1 MSKSKKKSSRRS
13 KSSEWTAETIPPNND
28 SGGVNSHTTKAAP
41 ARNNHQH
48 GAVTGTSTNH
58 DGDGEGPHDAVSPHE
73 AITLQN
79 DSSSNVETAGSF
91 SSKRKGISTTC
102 NDEESEVAQTQC
114 KRPKAGYSGLHGR
127 KIEEDEEESDKNNY
141 RGCVVLYLKYLS
153 PKTTNVD
160 LCDWLSNNCN
170 VDFITAKII
179 KGNNA
184 RVILNITDD
193 LLGPTID
200 VINRT
205 SFSLGRHPEGI
216 HDEIYRVEASLFIDD
231 DDSPTEGFR
240 ASSGLESS
248 PILSNKSDDKG
259 TEGTNGDTECTTR
272 NNWRD
277 GTSNASAGSKSA
289 KVDVFFEQHNAQ
301 EEDDTSVD
309 INDLKEKSDD
319 EEAGEGD
326 EKWEL
331 IGVPAKGKECDVE
344 GCTSCKFYISYDYI
358 CIASLQSDSIHT
370 IISYSISFSGA

>member
-114 KRPKAGYSGLHGR
+114 KRPKAG
-127 KIEEDEEESDKNNY
+127 N
-141 RGCVVLYLKYLS
+141 
-153 PKTTNVD
+153 
-160 LCDWLSNNCN
+160 
-170 VDFITAKII
+170 
-179 KGNNA
+179 
-184 RVILNITDD
+184 
-193 LLGPTID
+193 
-200 VINRT
+200 
-205 SFSLGRHPEGI
+205 
-216 HDEIYRVEASLFIDD
+216 
-231 DDSPTEGFR
+231 
-240 ASSGLESS
+240 
-248 PILSNKSDDKG
+248 
-259 TEGTNGDTECTTR
+259 
-272 NNWRD
+272 
-277 GTSNASAGSKSA
+277 SNASAGSKSA

-319 EEAGEGD
+319 EEAGEGTENWKLIAVIA
-326 EKWEL
+326 EKDL
-331 IGVPAKGKECDVE
+331 GKKKPKKCQDE
-344 GCTSCKFYISYDYI
+344 GCLSTACSVWVSNLEPDKEWYG
-358 CIASLQSDSIHT
+358 CIDCMET
-370 IISYSISFSGA
+370 